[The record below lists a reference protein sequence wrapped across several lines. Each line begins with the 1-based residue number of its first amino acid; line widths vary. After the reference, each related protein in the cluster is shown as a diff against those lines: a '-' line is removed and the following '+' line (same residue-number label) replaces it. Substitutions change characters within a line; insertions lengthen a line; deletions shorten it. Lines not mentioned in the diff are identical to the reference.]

1 MGHLLIIKAM
11 GLMLGLFVVS
21 GNHHQHGNCAV
32 LIGQHVKLMINTFSF
47 MPSLGLSI
55 LSFNTACWDDLSAPP
70 DPFQPCQTRLLP
82 LCPGTHPHLSPL
94 PAGFCSSLADAPA
107 HASLAPCEGSAT
119 PSAWLTALLIY
130 CCNCS
135 HACLSRRWQDR

>member
-55 LSFNTACWDDLSAPP
+55 LSFNTACWDDLSACLSLSL
-70 DPFQPCQTRLLP
+70 DSEFLWRMN
-82 LCPGTHPHLSPL
+82 HLS
-94 PAGFCSSLADAPA
+94 F
-107 HASLAPCEGSAT
+107 
-119 PSAWLTALLIY
+119 
-130 CCNCS
+130 
-135 HACLSRRWQDR
+135 